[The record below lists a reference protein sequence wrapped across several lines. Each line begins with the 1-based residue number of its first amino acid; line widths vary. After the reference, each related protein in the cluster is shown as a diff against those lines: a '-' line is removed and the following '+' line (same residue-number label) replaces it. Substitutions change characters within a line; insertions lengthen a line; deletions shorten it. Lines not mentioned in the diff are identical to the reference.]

1 MGLGANL
8 LLCTAMTSPPPIR
21 VLLIGTSFGGA
32 VHAPGFAS
40 DPAFRL
46 VGVASGHEENARRVA
61 VAHGIPYA
69 SADWKKMLD
78 EIEADLVA
86 IASPVDLHY
95 PMARAALERQCH
107 VLLEKPFALNAA
119 QARELAA
126 LAKAHDLVAIV
137 NHEFRHKPGRAAL
150 ARWIGEGKLG
160 RLEHLV
166 MRTRLPGWARDAS
179 RRLTWL
185 TEKERGG
192 GFLGALGSHDVDQLT
207 VYAGPVRRVFAR
219 LRNLAPTAPGVS
231 AAHRAITAE
240 DCYTLFL
247 EFKNGA
253 TGVIDTF
260 GGSRQRSETIE
271 AFGSDDAFV
280 VTEGDRIGRPAAGGA
295 VEEVPVP
302 EDLRLAPTPETPL
315 LAPFKV
321 KVAMLRDAIRGG
333 NPAAASPNFTE
344 ALEVQKVLDAA
355 RKSDQTGVWVA
366 LEEEREAPAPK
377 ARKAAK
383 TAPRRSSVG

>member
-1 MGLGANL
+1 
-8 LLCTAMTSPPPIR
+8 MTPPAPIR

-61 VAHGIPYA
+61 GTYGIPHA
-69 SADWKKMLD
+69 TADWKRMLD
-78 EIEADLVA
+78 EVEADLVA

-95 PMARAALERQCH
+95 PMARAALERGHH

-126 LAKAHDLVAIV
+126 LAKAHGVVAVV

-150 ARWIGEGKLG
+150 ARWIADGKLG
-160 RLEHLV
+160 RVEHIV
-166 MRTRLPGWARDAS
+166 MRTRLPGWARDPA

-185 TEKERGG
+185 TEKDRGG

-240 DCYTLFL
+240 DCYTLLL
-247 EFKNGA
+247 EFKSGA
-253 TGVIDTF
+253 TGLIDTF
-260 GGSRQRSETIE
+260 GGARQRSETIE

-280 VTEGDRIGRPAAGGA
+280 VMEGDRIGRPSAGGG
-295 VEEVPVP
+295 VEDVPVP
-302 EDLRLAPTPETPL
+302 EDLRLEATPESPL
-315 LAPFKV
+315 VAPFKV
-321 KVAMLRDAIRGG
+321 KVAILRDAIRGVG
-333 NPAAASPNFTE
+333 SASPTFAE

-355 RKSDQTGVWVA
+355 RKSDQTGEWVTVDD
-366 LEEEREAPAPK
+366 EREAPAAK
-377 ARKAAK
+377 NAKVIK
-383 TAPRRSSVG
+383 TAARATRRSSAG

>member
-1 MGLGANL
+1 
-8 LLCTAMTSPPPIR
+8 MTPASPIK

-40 DPAFRL
+40 DPAFQL

-61 VAHGIPYA
+61 EAHGIPYVT
-69 SADWKKMLD
+69 ADWKRMLD
-78 EIEADLVA
+78 DVEADLVA

-95 PMARAALERQCH
+95 PMARAALERQSH

-126 LAKAHDLVAIV
+126 LAKAHDLVAVV
-137 NHEFRHKPGRAAL
+137 NHEFRHKPGRATL
-150 ARWIGEGKLG
+150 ARWISEGKLG
-160 RLEHLV
+160 RVEHLV
-166 MRTRLPGWARDAS
+166 MRTRLPGWARDPA

-207 VYAGPVRRVFAR
+207 LYAGPVRRVFAR
-219 LRNLAPTAPGVS
+219 LGHLAPTAPGVS

-240 DCYTLFL
+240 DSYTLFL
-247 EFKNGA
+247 EFKSGA

-260 GGSRQRSETIE
+260 GGARQRSETIE

-280 VTEGDRIGRPAAGGA
+280 VTEGDRIGRPGPQGS
-295 VEEVPVP
+295 VEDVPVP
-302 EDLRLAPTPETPL
+302 EDLELAPTETAL

-321 KVAMLRDAIRGG
+321 KVAMLREAIRAG
-333 NPAAASPNFTE
+333 NPAMASPTFAE

-355 RKSDQTGVWVA
+355 RKSDQTGLWVA
-366 LEEEREAPAPK
+366 IEEEREAPAPK
-377 ARKAAK
+377 ARKAATK
-383 TAPRRSSVG
+383 APRRSSVG

>member
-1 MGLGANL
+1 
-8 LLCTAMTSPPPIR
+8 MTSPPPIR

-61 VAHGIPYA
+61 VAHGIPYS
-69 SADWKKMLD
+69 SANWKKMLD
-78 EIEADLVA
+78 EVEADLVA

-126 LAKAHDLVAIV
+126 LAKTHDLVAT
-137 NHEFRHKPGRAAL
+137 L
-150 ARWIGEGKLG
+150 ARWIAEGKLG

-166 MRTRLPGWARDAS
+166 MRTRLPGWARDAA

-219 LRNLAPTAPGVS
+219 LRQLAPTAPGVS

-280 VTEGDRIGRPAAGGA
+280 VMEGDRIGRPAAGGA

-302 EDLRLAPTPETPL
+302 EDLRLPPTPETPL

-366 LEEEREAPAPK
+366 LEEEREAAAPK